1 VAPRQDRGMP
11 SLRAPDGTELAYHLK
26 GEGRPL
32 ICLPG
37 GPMRDSAYLGDP
49 AACPPAGR

>member
-1 VAPRQDRGMP
+1 MP
-11 SLRAPDGTELAYHLK
+11 SYRAPDGTELAFHLK

-37 GPMRDSAYLGDP
+37 GPCRIPITWATS
-49 AACPPAGR
+49 AACPPAGS